1 MISSARLVK
10 PEQSMIRIVAGLLAW
25 LTVFVATVAH
35 AADPPRRVGML
46 NYADARDVRVVQF
59 RDALRELG
67 YIEGQNLTLTQR
79 HADGALDRLPALAA
93 ELVAN
98 KVEVII
104 ALGPAVWAA
113 KQATVTVP
121 IVIAFSGNPER
132 QGVITSLARPGG
144 NLTGFSYMSSDLAA
158 KRLALLCETFAKCN
172 RIAVLYNPLEPAT
185 ESELKET
192 EVGAR
197 RLGVALQP
205 IAVRSVG
212 DLEQAFATAAREGVQ
227 GMLVFTHGF
236 AVLNRAPIMDL
247 AARQRL
253 PILYGWRDFVDEG
266 GLMSYGPDI
275 PSLVQGA
282 ARYVDRI
289 LKGEKPVDLPV
300 QEPTRL
306 QLVINLK
313 TAKALGITVPPT
325 LLARADEVIE

>member
-1 MISSARLVK
+1 MKA
-10 PEQSMIRIVAGLLAW
+10 VAGLL
-25 LTVFVATVAH
+25 TCVALLATTAAH
-35 AADPPRRVGML
+35 AADPPRRIGVL

-67 YIEGQNLTLTQR
+67 YVEGQNLTLTQR
-79 HADGALDRLPALAA
+79 HADGALDRLPQLAA
-93 ELVAN
+93 ELMAS

-113 KQATVTVP
+113 KQATATVP

-172 RIAVLYNPLEPAT
+172 RVAALYNPLEPAT

-192 EVGAR
+192 ELGAR
-197 RLGVALQP
+197 SLGVTLQP

-212 DLEQAFATAAREGVQ
+212 DLEQAFAAAAREGAQ

-236 AVLNRAPIMDL
+236 AVLNRAPIMEL
-247 AARQRL
+247 AARRRL

-266 GLMSYGPDI
+266 GLMSYGPEI
-275 PSLVQGA
+275 QTLVRGA

-289 LKGEKPVDLPV
+289 LKGEKPIDLPV
-300 QEPTRL
+300 QEPTHL

-313 TAKALGITVPPT
+313 TAKALGLTVPPS

>member
-1 MISSARLVK
+1 
-10 PEQSMIRIVAGLLAW
+10 VAS
-25 LTVFVATVAH
+25 
-35 AADPPRRVGML
+35 
-46 NYADARDVRVVQF
+46 
-59 RDALRELG
+59 
-67 YIEGQNLTLTQR
+67 
-79 HADGALDRLPALAA
+79 
-93 ELVAN
+93 

-113 KQATVTVP
+113 KQATTTVP

-158 KRLALLCETFAKCN
+158 KRLALLCEAFAKCS
-172 RIAVLYNPLEPAT
+172 RMAALYNPLEPAT

-192 EVGAR
+192 EAGAR
-197 RLGVALQP
+197 SLGVALLP
-205 IAVRSVG
+205 IPVRSVD
-212 DLEQAFATAAREGVQ
+212 DLAQAFATAAREGAQ

-236 AVLNRAPIMDL
+236 AVLNRAPIIDL

-275 PSLVQGA
+275 PTLVREA

-289 LKGEKPVDLPV
+289 LKGEKPNDLPV

-313 TAKALGITVPPT
+313 TAKSLSLTIPPSF
-325 LLARADEVIE
+325 LARADEVIE

>member
-1 MISSARLVK
+1 MVRTI
-10 PEQSMIRIVAGLLAW
+10 AGLLTCLVLLA
-25 LTVFVATVAH
+25 ATAAQ

-46 NYADARDVRVVQF
+46 NYADAEDVRVAQF

-67 YIEGQNLTLTQR
+67 YAEGRNLTLTQR

-93 ELVAN
+93 ELVAS

-113 KQATVTVP
+113 KQATTTVP

-132 QGVITSLARPGG
+132 QGVIASLARPGG

-158 KRLALLCETFAKCN
+158 KRLALLCEAFPKCD
-172 RIAVLYNPLEPAT
+172 RIAALYNPLEPAT

-197 RLGVALQP
+197 SLGMTLQP

-212 DLEQAFATAAREGVQ
+212 DLEQAFATAAREGAQ

-236 AVLNRAPIMDL
+236 AVLNRARIMEL

-275 PSLVQGA
+275 SSLVQGA

-289 LKGEKPVDLPV
+289 LKGEKPIDLPV

-306 QLVINLK
+306 QLVINLR
-313 TAKALGITVPPT
+313 TAKALGFTVPPT

>member
-1 MISSARLVK
+1 MA
-10 PEQSMIRIVAGLLAW
+10 PLLTAMG
-25 LTVFVATVAH
+25 AN
-35 AADPPRRVGML
+35 AADLPRRVGML
-46 NYADARDVRVVQF
+46 NYADARDVRVTQF
-59 RDALRELG
+59 RDALRDLG

-79 HADGALDRLPALAA
+79 HADGVLDRLPALAA
-93 ELVAN
+93 ELVAS

-113 KQATVTVP
+113 KQATATVP

-158 KRLALLCETFAKCN
+158 KRLALLCEAFAKCN
-172 RIAVLYNPLEPAT
+172 RVAALYNPLEPAT
-185 ESELKET
+185 ELELKET

-197 RLGVALQP
+197 RLGVALLP
-205 IAVRSVG
+205 IAVRGVG
-212 DLEQAFATAAREGVQ
+212 DLEQAFATAAREGAQ

-247 AARQRL
+247 AAQQRL
-253 PILYGWRDFVDEG
+253 PVLYGWRDFVDEG

-282 ARYVDRI
+282 AHYVDRI
-289 LKGEKPVDLPV
+289 LKGEKPADLPV

-313 TAKALGITVPPT
+313 TAKTLGITVPPEF
-325 LLARADEVIE
+325 LARADEVIE